1 MKMRYAT
8 PLEAWIHAGGD
19 PLVRNWNTLTAKGS
33 FWQGS
38 LWQAFRL
45 AFGAQL
51 CISWP
56 IPRPCSRL
64 SQTDQGRGR
73 CRGPDVV

>member
-19 PLVRNWNTLTAKGS
+19 PLVRNWNTLTAKGN

-51 CISWP
+51 
-56 IPRPCSRL
+56 
-64 SQTDQGRGR
+64 
-73 CRGPDVV
+73 

>member
-1 MKMRYAT
+1 MFPLYNEDRQKARLRFRKEFSMKMRYAT

-51 CISWP
+51 
-56 IPRPCSRL
+56 
-64 SQTDQGRGR
+64 
-73 CRGPDVV
+73 